1 MSITHITIL
10 FAKQVV
16 AIILGD
22 QHKFDAAVDMLSSYE
37 EYNITPRPRVLYEL
51 NDILLANNKPVPFK
65 LPTQTD
71 NHTSTQTLT
80 TQTSQAE
87 SEEIRSKAVQEAK
100 VSVETVEDLQVRIE
114 VFVLYIQY
122 FHCYFD

>member
-71 NHTSTQTLT
+71 NHTSTQTVT
-80 TQTSQAE
+80 TSQAE

-100 VSVETVEDLQVRIE
+100 VSVETVENLQVRIE
-114 VFVLYIQY
+114 VFVLYIQH
-122 FHCYFD
+122 FQCYFD

>member
-71 NHTSTQTLT
+71 NHTSTQTVT
-80 TQTSQAE
+80 TSQAE

-100 VSVETVEDLQVRIE
+100 VSVETVENLQVRIE

-122 FHCYFD
+122 FQCYFD